1 MNRIVAKSPAPPE
14 KRLVAAPQIDASQ
27 PFVILPTPELAAEP
41 AEDNAPEPVVCR
53 PPQRMPDSRL
63 MGPQVCLP
71 QREWDQYKKQGL
83 VLLPDGRT
91 LTTNYDEAS
100 ISHPMT
106 CMSVGTNA
114 SAATNWYLACRQ

>member
-1 MNRIVAKSPAPPE
+1 
-14 KRLVAAPQIDASQ
+14 
-27 PFVILPTPELAAEP
+27 
-41 AEDNAPEPVVCR
+41 
-53 PPQRMPDSRL
+53 

-71 QREWDQYKKQGL
+71 QRVWDQYKKQGL